1 MSLEQDELERI
12 EDEQTLEELQI
23 LRETVYVSF
32 RKQEEIAEVRNLD
45 DLHYFPIDIM
55 FSLTSLRM
63 LWLTF
68 NIALSSTEEIDITYI
83 I

>member
-12 EDEQTLEELQI
+12 EDEQTLEELQV